1 MSRAS
6 TLLSLQQ
13 IDDRIAA
20 LTVDIAAVEA
30 SLRGDPELDRLR
42 AAEAAAHEQHRALGA
57 DARLAELEAASL
69 QARSRDLD
77 RRLYSGTVRNPAE
90 LIEMQRELETMR
102 DRLSTAEDDAL
113 ERMEQVDVSLAKLKN
128 ASAAVAARETQRSG
142 SMEPMRARLASLI
155 AEREVL
161 NAERDAVRAEADPG
175 DLSLYARIA
184 AHRRPAV
191 TGLAGE
197 FCAGC
202 HMPVSNEERRAVRT
216 GAGLTQCANCDRILA
231 P

>member
-6 TLLSLQQ
+6 TLQSLQQ
-13 IDDRIAA
+13 IDDRIAT
-20 LTVDIAAVEA
+20 LTSEIAVTEA

-42 AAEAAAHEQHRALGA
+42 AAEAAAHEEHRTLGSSA
-57 DARLAELEAASL
+57 KLAELEAASL
-69 QARSRDLD
+69 QARIREMD
-77 RRLYSGTVRNPAE
+77 RRLYGGTVRNPAE
-90 LIEMQRELETMR
+90 LMEMQRELDVLR
-102 DRLSTAEDDAL
+102 GKLSTAEDDAL
-113 ERMEQVDVSLAKLKN
+113 GRMEDVDVSMASLQH
-128 ASAAVAARETQRSG
+128 ASAAVAARDAQRSAA
-142 SMEPMRARLASLI
+142 MEPLRERLDTLN
-155 AEREVL
+155 AERDVL
-161 NAERDAVRAEADPG
+161 NAERDALRAETDPG

-191 TGLAGE
+191 TSLAGE

-216 GAGLTQCANCDRILA
+216 GTGLTQCANCDRILA

>member
-1 MSRAS
+1 M
-6 TLLSLQQ
+6 
-13 IDDRIAA
+13 
-20 LTVDIAAVEA
+20 
-30 SLRGDPELDRLR
+30 
-42 AAEAAAHEQHRALGA
+42 
-57 DARLAELEAASL
+57 
-69 QARSRDLD
+69 RDLD
-77 RRLYSGTVRNPAE
+77 RRLYGGTVRNPAE
-90 LIEMQRELETMR
+90 LMEMQRELEVLR
-102 DRLSTAEDDAL
+102 AKLSTAEDDAL
-113 ERMEQVDVSLAKLKN
+113 ERMEQVDESQRGLQS
-128 ASAAVAARETQRSG
+128 ASANVVERAAQRAS
-142 SMEPMRARLASLI
+142 SIEPMRARLATLT
-155 AEREVL
+155 AERDVL
-161 NAERDAVRAEADPG
+161 NAERDATRGDIDPG

>member
-1 MSRAS
+1 VSRAS
-6 TLLSLQQ
+6 ALLSLQQ
-13 IDDRIAA
+13 IDDRIAG
-20 LTVDIAAVEA
+20 LTSEIATVEA

-42 AAEAAAHEQHRALGA
+42 KAEAAAQEEHRTLGTG
-57 DARLAELEAASL
+57 ARLAELEAASL
-69 QARSRDLD
+69 QSRIRELD
-77 RRLYSGTVRNPAE
+77 RRLYGGTVRNPAE

-102 DRLSTAEDDAL
+102 TKLSTAEDDAL
-113 ERMEQVDVSLAKLKN
+113 ERMEQVDQSQANLQG
-128 ASAAVAARETQRSG
+128 ASALVAAREEQRS
-142 SMEPMRARLASLI
+142 SAMAPLRARLESLT
-155 AEREVL
+155 AERDVL
-161 NAERDAVRAEADPG
+161 NAERDALRADTDPG

-191 TGLAGE
+191 TSLAGE

-216 GAGLTQCANCDRILA
+216 GSGLTQCANCDRILA

>member
-1 MSRAS
+1 VSRAS

-13 IDDRIAA
+13 LDDRIAA
-20 LTVDIAAVEA
+20 LTSEITSLEA

-42 AAEAAAHEQHRALGA
+42 KAEAAAQEEHRSLGTTA
-57 DARLAELEAASL
+57 GLAELEAASL
-69 QARSRDLD
+69 QSRIRELD
-77 RRLYSGTVRNPAE
+77 RRLYGGTVRNPAE
-90 LIEMQRELETMR
+90 LIEMQRELEVMR
-102 DRLSTAEDDAL
+102 AKLSTAEDDAL
-113 ERMEQVDVSLAKLKN
+113 ERMEQVDQSQASLQS
-128 ASAAVAARETQRSG
+128 ASALVAARESQRAG
-142 SMEPMRARLASLI
+142 ALEPMRARLATLTTESD
-155 AEREVL
+155 VL
-161 NAERDAVRAEADPG
+161 NAERDAVRADTDPG

-216 GAGLTQCANCDRILA
+216 GTGLTQCANCDRILA